1 MGWSESSG
9 GAKQAAIGW
18 FRADMGILETV
29 RVCTGK
35 EAERKGR
42 QEAGTGGYEH
52 SDSENL
58 MMGNTTESA
67 TWGIYGV
74 GKVHETQGATE
85 TGWERT
91 TGAQGIRREHQG

>member
-67 TWGIYGV
+67 T
-74 GKVHETQGATE
+74 E